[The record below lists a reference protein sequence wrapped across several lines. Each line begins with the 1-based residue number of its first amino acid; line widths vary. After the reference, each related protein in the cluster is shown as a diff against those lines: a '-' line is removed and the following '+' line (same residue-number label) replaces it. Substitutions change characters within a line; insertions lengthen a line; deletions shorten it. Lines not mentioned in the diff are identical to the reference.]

1 MPTDPKDLICPGCGG
16 RKSRQAKRCAACS
29 GSGHTS
35 EQRDHLSTPL
45 CGAMT
50 KRGVRCRA
58 FAGQGTPTPG
68 VGVCKYHG
76 GSTGAHR
83 SHAVALDLKRRMVT
97 YGQPI
102 EDVTAPGALM
112 GLLRASAGAVAW
124 LQQEVAGLDS
134 LGSHEAQVLVNL
146 YDQERSMLVRVS
158 EACVRAGIAEHL
170 IRMETAQAEMTLRAI
185 RDAAQ
190 DAGLNQTQV
199 QTLGVALRKRL
210 ADAVDDPDA
219 ARIADQ
225 ADARLAELRDRSEAD
240 DERRI
245 NREADRRA
253 RELSGLTFPPDEL
266 VPEDSDTPSEPPA
279 AA

>member
-199 QTLGVALRKRL
+199 QALGIALRKRL
-210 ADAVDDPDA
+210 AALSDDPDA
-219 ARIADQ
+219 ARVAEQ
-225 ADARLAELRDRSEAD
+225 ADARLAELHDRSEAD

-245 NREADRRA
+245 ARASQKEAER
-253 RELSGLTFPPDEL
+253 LTGIVMPPDEWIS
-266 VPEDSDTPSEPPA
+266 EDAEPPA